1 MKIIKCLGKAGIIKN
16 EDLSNLLHDLY
27 MHARFAAIAIVGNVE
42 LPPSNYD
49 RACSDQARLSV
60 YRRGP

>member
-1 MKIIKCLGKAGIIKN
+1 MPGQGGHYKKK
-16 EDLSNLLHDLY
+16 DLSNLLHDLY

-49 RACSDQARLSV
+49 RACSDRARLSV